1 MAADQHEL
9 ALRYLLQ
16 LSSDIRSAML
26 LRGSSVLLAAAP
38 SPAAD
43 ASVDAASELVRAALD
58 LRNGEPEAVE
68 LDVLCESEAVY
79 VIAHDGIAMVCVADR
94 LALAGIVLHEMR
106 AVLADLDVPD
116 GSAGH

>member
-26 LRGSSVLLAAAP
+26 LRGGDLLAAAP
-38 SPAAD
+38 SPALD
-43 ASVDAASELVRAALD
+43 ASVEAASELVRMALD

-79 VIAHDGIAMVCVADR
+79 VIARDGIAMVCVADR